1 MNLEKENLKEPWIHS
16 EKDKNVLILRMN
28 RPKVLNALNREVI
41 NSIAN
46 EMELA
51 ETDDSIRAILLSGHE
66 RAWAAGADIT
76 EMSNADATEMKKRDQ
91 FAQWDRIRK
100 IKKPIIAAVSGWA
113 LGGGCELMM
122 LCDIIIASESAQFG
136 QPEINIGVIPGAGG
150 TQRLTRAI
158 GKAAAMDIIL
168 NGRFFTAKEA
178 LTYGLISRV
187 VPKEHWFDEALK
199 TAHQLCQKPPMAV
212 RAAKESVL
220 KSFETPLQEGLL
232 FERQNFYSLF
242 DTNDQKEGMN
252 AFLEKRAPNFTGK

>member
-1 MNLEKENLKEPWIHS
+1 
-16 EKDKNVLILRMN
+16 
-28 RPKVLNALNREVI
+28 
-41 NSIAN
+41 
-46 EMELA
+46 
-51 ETDDSIRAILLSGHE
+51 
-66 RAWAAGADIT
+66 
-76 EMSNADATEMKKRDQ
+76 
-91 FAQWDRIRK
+91 
-100 IKKPIIAAVSGWA
+100 
-113 LGGGCELMM
+113 MM